1 MPPRKTRAS
10 VNSPRAAADTAE
22 PLPGAA
28 ATVRAPSRASP
39 SRTKRSGSAKAALA
53 TPLTAHVETQP
64 RPVDAAD
71 LAEIFR
77 RLSALNPEPRAE
89 LDYVNPYTLLVA
101 VVLSA
106 QATDRSVNLAT
117 APLFALADTPQKM
130 LDLGEERVRGF
141 IRTIGLFNTKAKNV
155 IALSRILVEQHGGAV
170 PCSQD
175 ALEVLP
181 GVGAKTASVVLNVAF
196 QVPRIAVD
204 THIFRVS
211 NRIPLVIGSTT
222 DKVQAGLEAIV
233 PEPYRLN
240 AHHWLIL
247 FGRYVCK
254 ARKPDCPNCP
264 IRDLCRYPS
273 KTA

>member
-1 MPPRKTRAS
+1 MARPIVAR
-10 VNSPRAAADTAE
+10 
-22 PLPGAA
+22 
-28 ATVRAPSRASP
+28 
-39 SRTKRSGSAKAALA
+39 
-53 TPLTAHVETQP
+53 VETAP
-64 RPVDAAD
+64 APVDAATR
-71 LAEIFR
+71 LEIFS
-77 RLSALNPEPRAE
+77 RLAKANPEPRAE
-89 LDYVNPYTLLVA
+89 LDYGNAYTLLVA

-117 APLFALADTPQKM
+117 APLFAIADTPEAM
-130 LDLGEERVRGF
+130 LALGEERVRDF

-155 IALSRILVEQHGGAV
+155 IALSRILVEEHGGAV
-170 PCSQD
+170 PAS
-175 ALEVLP
+175 LEHLRVLP

-196 QVPRIAVD
+196 GVPRIAVD

-211 NRIPLVIGSTT
+211 NRIPLVVAATT

-233 PEPYRLN
+233 PEQFLLN

-254 ARKPDCPNCP
+254 ARRPECPRCP
-264 IRDLCRYPS
+264 IADLCRYPM

>member
-1 MPPRKTRAS
+1 MPPRKTRAPD
-10 VNSPRAAADTAE
+10 NSPPAGTARLAQGKLAQART
-22 PLPGAA
+22 PRKRP
-28 ATVRAPSRASP
+28 AT
-39 SRTKRSGSAKAALA
+39 AALA
-53 TPLTAHVETQP
+53 SPLAAPLTAHVETRP
-64 RPVDAAD
+64 EPVDAAT

-77 RLSALNPEPRAE
+77 RLSARNPEPRAE
-89 LDYVNPYTLLVA
+89 LEYLNAYTLLVA

-117 APLFALADTPQKM
+117 APLFAIADTPEKM
-130 LDLGEERVRGF
+130 LALGEERVRGF

-155 IALSRILVEQHGGAV
+155 IALSRILVEEHGGAV
-170 PCSQD
+170 PRSQE
-175 ALEVLP
+175 ALQVLP

-211 NRIPLVIGSTT
+211 NRIPLVVGSTT

-254 ARKPDCPNCP
+254 ARKPDCPACP
-264 IRDLCRYPS
+264 IADLCRYPS
-273 KTA
+273 KTL

>member
-1 MPPRKTRAS
+1 MPPRKTLDA
-10 VNSPRAAADTAE
+10 NTTPR
-22 PLPGAA
+22 
-28 ATVRAPSRASP
+28 VSRARKVTAKVAP
-39 SRTKRSGSAKAALA
+39 LAKAPARPKEPKGPKTVAGTLA
-53 TPLTAHVETQP
+53 APLTAHVETAP
-64 RPVDAAD
+64 EPVDAAT

-77 RLSALNPEPRAE
+77 RLSARDPEPRAE
-89 LDYVNPYTLLVA
+89 LEYLNPYTLLVA

-117 APLFALADTPQKM
+117 RPLFAVADNPKAMLA
-130 LDLGEERVRGF
+130 LGEERVRDF

-155 IALSRILVEQHGGAV
+155 IALSRILVEVHGGAV
-170 PCSQD
+170 PQSQEE
-175 ALEVLP
+175 LQVLP

-196 QVPRIAVD
+196 GVPRIAVD

-211 NRIPLVIGSTT
+211 NRIPLVVASTT

-247 FGRYVCK
+247 FGRYICK
-254 ARKPDCPNCP
+254 ARKPDCPVCP
-264 IRDLCRYPS
+264 ISDLCRYPA
-273 KTA
+273 KTL

>member
-1 MPPRKTRAS
+1 MPPRKTRAPD
-10 VNSPRAAADTAE
+10 NSPPAGTARLAPGKLAQATTPRKRAAT
-22 PLPGAA
+22 
-28 ATVRAPSRASP
+28 
-39 SRTKRSGSAKAALA
+39 AALA
-53 TPLTAHVETQP
+53 APLTAHVETRP
-64 RPVDAAD
+64 EPVDAAT

-77 RLSALNPEPRAE
+77 RLSARNPEPRAE
-89 LDYVNPYTLLVA
+89 LEYVNAYTLLVA

-117 APLFALADTPQKM
+117 APLFAIADTPEKM
-130 LDLGEERVRGF
+130 LALGEERVRGF

-170 PCSQD
+170 PRSQE
-175 ALEVLP
+175 ALQVLP

-211 NRIPLVIGSTT
+211 NRIPLVVAATT

-254 ARKPDCPNCP
+254 ARKPDCPACP
-264 IRDLCRYPS
+264 IADLCRYPS
-273 KTA
+273 KTL